1 MSTISYD
8 EFLLLPK
15 KEPTKKLIP
24 GNQYYIRNGVR
35 KRNDYIDVYVGT
47 FDRMTSFTKPDGK
60 KNEYFQ
66 FTEVKYLVKPSWGG
80 SVVPS
85 GFAKSGWIYTEVIP
99 IEPTAED
106 IENKKVNIQELEEF
120 IHERKALP
128 VETPAISFIG
138 KDYRKAKRSFMKKN
152 MTQSQRESRL
162 GSSSG
167 SSSRAS
173 SRASSRSS
181 SRSSSRGGKRKT
193 RKNKK

>member
-24 GNQYYIRNGVR
+24 GKQYYIKDGTRRR
-35 KRNDYIDVYVGT
+35 KEHIEVYVGT
-47 FDRMTSFTKPDGK
+47 FDKVSNIIKPDGK
-60 KNEYFQ
+60 TVQSFR
-66 FTEVKYLVKPSWGG
+66 FTEMKHLVEPIWGS
-80 SVVPS
+80 SVIPT
-85 GFAKSGWIYTEVIP
+85 GFAKSGWIYTEVISMD
-99 IEPTAED
+99 PTEED

-120 IHERKALP
+120 IQERKALP

-152 MTQSQRESRL
+152 MTQSQRESGL
-162 GSSSG
+162 G

-173 SRASSRSS
+173 SSAS

>member
-15 KEPTKKLIP
+15 KQPTKNLIP

-47 FDRMTSFTKPDGK
+47 FDRMTSFTKSNGK
-60 KNEYFQ
+60 KSEYFQ

-99 IEPTAED
+99 TSPTEED
-106 IENKKVNIQELEEF
+106 IENKKDNMIELKEF
-120 IHERKALP
+120 IDEQKVLP
-128 VETPAISFIG
+128 VEKPSISFVG
-138 KDYRKAKRSFMKKN
+138 ENYRKAKKSFEKRN
-152 MTQSQRESRL
+152 AIQSQGEA
-162 GSSSG
+162 
-167 SSSRAS
+167 RA
-173 SRASSRSS
+173 RSRS
-181 SRSSSRGGKRKT
+181 RSHSRGGKRDT
-193 RKNKK
+193 RKKK

>member
-15 KEPTKKLIP
+15 KQPTKNLIP
-24 GNQYYIRNGVR
+24 GKQYYIRNGVR

-47 FDRMTSFTKPDGK
+47 FDRTTRYVESNGK
-60 KNEYFQ
+60 KSEYFQ

-99 IEPTAED
+99 IEPTEED
-106 IENKKVNIQELEEF
+106 IENKKVNIEELEEF
-120 IHERKALP
+120 IDERKLLP
-128 VETPAISFIG
+128 VETHAISFIG

-162 GSSSG
+162 GSSSDSSSD
-167 SSSRAS
+167 SSSRA
-173 SRASSRSS
+173 S

-193 RKNKK
+193 RKNKTK

>member
-60 KNEYFQ
+60 KSEYFQ

-99 IEPTAED
+99 IEPTEED
-106 IENKKVNIQELEEF
+106 IKNKKVNIQELEEF
-120 IHERKALP
+120 IDERKLLP
-128 VETPAISFIG
+128 VETHAISFIG

-152 MTQSQRESRL
+152 MTQSQRES
-162 GSSSG
+162 GVG

-173 SRASSRSS
+173 SSAS

>member
-24 GNQYYIRNGVR
+24 GKQYYIRNGVR

-60 KNEYFQ
+60 KSEYFQ

-99 IEPTAED
+99 IEPTEED
-106 IENKKVNIQELEEF
+106 IENKKVNIKELEEF
-120 IHERKALP
+120 IDEQKLLP

-138 KDYRKAKRSFMKKN
+138 KDYRKAKKSFTK
-152 MTQSQRESRL
+152 RI
-162 GSSSG
+162 
-167 SSSRAS
+167 A
-173 SRASSRSS
+173 SRSHGELK
-181 SRSSSRGGKRKT
+181 SRSRSRSQSRGGKRDT
-193 RKNKK
+193 RKIK